1 MAEACDGGTIV
12 SAWVKRPQEPASDGA
27 REPEEIGPWAQLRT
41 VLVRAVGKHC
51 PPELA
56 SFREDLVQVAL
67 LKLAERREVGEGNPA
82 PEASYAWKVAFTV
95 VIDELRKRRR
105 GQAYA
110 LEVASQPGV
119 HASSPEVGLAI
130 DDCLERL
137 LDDRRVAVTLYL
149 QGFRM
154 LESATAMGW
163 TEKRVE
169 NLLYR
174 GLKELRL
181 CLEQKGVRDA

>member
-1 MAEACDGGTIV
+1 MAEARDEGTIV
-12 SAWVKRPQEPASDGA
+12 NTCVKRPQEPASTS
-27 REPEEIGPWAQLRT
+27 PEEVGPWTQLRA

-56 SFREDLVQVAL
+56 SVREDLVQVAL
-67 LKLAERREVGEGNPA
+67 LKLAERPQLGEGNPA

-95 VIDELRKRRR
+95 VVDELRKRRR

-110 LEVASQPGV
+110 REVASQPKGQ
-119 HASSPEVGLAI
+119 ASSPEVGLAI
-130 DDCLERL
+130 GDCLEGL
-137 LDDRRVAVTLYL
+137 LDERRVAVTLYL

-154 LESATAMGW
+154 LETATATGW

-174 GLKELRL
+174 GLKDLRL
-181 CLEQKGVRDA
+181 CLEEKGVRDA